1 MKKFAVAIPI
11 YDLTRYPDFSKWGDC
26 CINGYRISASY
37 CSINDKK
44 YICKVRPV
52 GRKKILRYK
61 MLKPIFAGDI
71 TIKGG
76 VMNKNYALLICET
89 QSDVIE
95 SSGGA
100 KIFEFKEDENKYE

>member
-11 YDLTRYPDFSKWGDC
+11 YDVTRYPDFSKWGDC
-26 CINGYRISASY
+26 FINRYQISASY
-37 CSINDKK
+37 YIRGNKK
-44 YICKVRPV
+44 YICRVRPA

-71 TIKGG
+71 IIKGG

-89 QSDVIE
+89 QLDNIEVSD
-95 SSGGA
+95 GA
-100 KIFEFKEDENKYE
+100 KIFEFKEEENK